1 MNKKKL
7 AALITAPML
16 ALTIAACSSGG
27 DEGGVDVN
35 RVRVVLGSSS
45 TTADTYQS
53 AHAFTENVGKA
64 MDVNMKADAVGRNQA
79 YQALDKAK
87 PDGSTILF
95 FHDSG
100 YLAVM
105 YGAMPEKYAIDNFT
119 VGPVISLNPGAA
131 FLAKHDAPYD
141 DLAEAAEWLSKN
153 DSETLTFAVEPGGSS
168 ELALDAFYIWATEKY
183 GDDLGERIEV
193 FATGSDEEKNQALW
207 AGNTDIIFG
216 SVTGNEQYTGDDVE
230 KKVREKFLALTASER
245 LEGYD
250 IPTYTDLGIEVNGEP
265 YAFDKEFYALM
276 PQDID
281 DNFATALDEAT
292 AEAIDTDAYVD
303 ELSKNMLQP
312 NYIPMSESAEYLAD
326 KQERLQGIVDKA
338 PDIAD
343 LTK

>member
-1 MNKKKL
+1 MKKKL
-7 AALITAPML
+7 TALIAAP
-16 ALTIAACSSGG
+16 ALLLSMAACSSG
-27 DEGGVDVN
+27 DSDDGGVDVN

-53 AHAFTENVGKA
+53 AHAFTENVGKEL
-64 MDVNMKADAVGRNQA
+64 DVNMKADAVGRNQA
-79 YQALDKAK
+79 YQALEKAK
-87 PDGSTILF
+87 GDGSTILF

-105 YGAMPEKYAIDNFT
+105 YGALPEKYSLENFT

-141 DLAEAAEWLSKN
+141 DLAEAAEWLSEN
-153 DSETLTFAVEPGGSS
+153 ESETLSFAVEPGGSS

-183 GDDLGERIEV
+183 GDDLGDRIEV

-230 KKVREKFLALTASER
+230 TKVREKFLALTASEP

-250 IPTYTDLGIEVNGEP
+250 IPTYTELGIEVNGEP

-276 PQDID
+276 PKDID
-281 DNFATALDEAT
+281 EGYASALDEAT
-292 AEAIDTDAYVD
+292 GQAIESDAYRD
-303 ELSKNMLQP
+303 ELSKNMLEP
-312 NYIPMSESAEYLAD
+312 NYIPMSESTDYLMD
-326 KQERLQGIVDKA
+326 KQERLQAIVDQA